1 MGVWALLTGNT
12 VGLKSSQL
20 KALERLAKRR
30 GASNCVVTPEMA
42 RAMTEISA
50 EIGRQVGVL
59 LDRRGQVDAVIVGDS
74 GQIFLPEISRR
85 GFDRLCGLRFVHTH
99 LKGEPLNDDDFTDL
113 ILIRFDWIAAIE
125 ARQDG
130 LPGRLYQ
137 SHLLPAN
144 DSDTPWRVLPATTVY
159 DLPED
164 YAEQIGALEEEF
176 DRTRRS
182 RKAGDDRLRAV
193 LVHVSQRALNEVDDS
208 VAELKE
214 LSRSAGIEV
223 LAQFIQRRDPDPKYV
238 VGKGKLRD
246 ILIKAMHVGAESIIF
261 DVDLSP
267 GQVKALADYSDLKV
281 LDRTQVILDIFAQ
294 RAQTREGKLQVELAQ
309 LRYLLPRLST
319 KHSAMSRLTGGIGGR
334 GPGETKLE
342 VDQRRARDRIARLE
356 REVTQLGQ
364 RRGLRRRVRSEKGV
378 PTIAV
383 VGYTNAGKSTLLNHL
398 TSSSVVAEDALFATL
413 NPVSRRLR
421 FPQEREVIITDTVG
435 FIRNL
440 PRDLMAAFRTTFEE
454 IHEADL
460 LMHVLDASCPDLDA
474 KYQTVQKVLSE
485 LELDTIATVVV
496 LNKIDKADPETL
508 AALVARF
515 DAVPVCAL
523 DRATFAPLMETMAQF
538 LWREEEHHVSA
549 RAS

>member
-1 MGVWALLTGNT
+1 MALLTGNIH
-12 VGLKSSQL
+12 GLKPSQL

-30 GASNCVVTPEMA
+30 GVANVLVTPEMA

-50 EIGRQVGVL
+50 EIGRQVGML
-59 LDRRGQVDAVIVGDS
+59 LDRRGQVHGVVVGDA
-74 GQIFLPEISRR
+74 GQIFLPELPKR
-85 GFDRLCGLRFVHTH
+85 GFDRLNGLRFVHTH
-99 LKGEPLNDDDFTDL
+99 LKGEPLSEDDFTDL
-113 ILIRFDWIAAIE
+113 ILLRFDWIAAVE
-125 ARQDG
+125 AKEDG
-130 LPGRLYQ
+130 LPGKLHQ
-137 SHLLPAN
+137 AHLLPGNAG
-144 DSDTPWRVLPATTVY
+144 DTPWVVLPTTTVY

-164 YAEQIGALEEEF
+164 YTEQIDALEEEF
-176 DRTRRS
+176 NRSRRP
-182 RKAGDDRLRAV
+182 RKAGDDRTRAV
-193 LVHVSQRALNEVDDS
+193 LVHVSQRPMNEIDES

-214 LSRSAGIEV
+214 LCRSAGIDV
-223 LAQFIQRRDPDPKYV
+223 LAEAIQRRESDPKYV
-238 VGKGKLRD
+238 MGKGKLRS
-246 ILIKAMHVGAESIIF
+246 ILITAMQVGAECIVF

-267 GQVKALADYSDLKV
+267 SQVKALADFSDLKV

-319 KHSAMSRLTGGIGGR
+319 KHTAMSRLTGGIGGR

-364 RRGLRRRVRSEKGV
+364 RRELRRHVRSDKGV
-378 PTIAV
+378 PTISV

-398 TSSSVVAEDALFATL
+398 TSSAVIAEDALFATL

-440 PRDLMAAFRTTFEE
+440 PKELMAAFRTTFEE

-460 LMHVLDASCPDLDA
+460 LLHVLDASSPDLDA
-474 KYQTVQKVLSE
+474 KYNTVQKVLAE
-485 LELDTIATVVV
+485 LELDTIPTIVV
-496 LNKIDKADPETL
+496 LNKMDRADPETL
-508 AALVARF
+508 AALQSRF
-515 DAVPVCAL
+515 DAICVCAL
-523 DRATFAPLMETMAQF
+523 DRATFASLMETIENF
-538 LWREEEHHVSA
+538 LWREEPHHVHA
-549 RAS
+549 NAV